1 MGELSRPVGLGLAAR
16 GGVADVVGWAEQ
28 ARRAGL
34 DSVWV
39 HDSYFERDAVTYA
52 SAVAAQVPGIR
63 VALGA
68 LNPLTRHP
76 VVVAMTVSALDEM
89 APGRVILGMGT
100 GLPLRLAQM
109 GIPYTPE
116 AGVEAV
122 SRAIDTMRALWSGQ
136 RVPAAVPGLPPV
148 QPMFPPTH
156 RVPVYV
162 AAYRSAFLDLA
173 GQKADGYLAR
183 PAESLPS
190 LERMLARLRAAT
202 VAAGRPE
209 DAVDVAGYLLTLVDR
224 SRREAL
230 NRAKREPFV
239 IYMMS
244 IQSDLAM
251 RRAGLDPEL
260 KDRIAA
266 AWRAED
272 YHRAAALIPDELLD
286 AFMLCGTR
294 EEVAAGAAAYH
305 AAGMDLPVLQ
315 PVLQQEEHV
324 REVLAAAVQYGAA
337 GAPTGAV
344 AREGAPAGGQA
355 GAVPAG
361 AAPAGATP
369 AGAAR
374 PGLDDR
380 RPGLDDRRLGV
391 GARLARRAG
400 AWAEIVRPFSFTA
413 STVPVAAA
421 GALAALHGRFS
432 WPLFLGALLAA
443 VLLHVGTN
451 VTNEIYDVR
460 KGIDDITSPRA
471 SHALLKGRLTEREA
485 FALVG
490 AAFAAAAAIGVA
502 LVAARGWPVVVLG
515 LLGLVG
521 GFGYTAPP
529 LQYKFRALGLPL
541 VFLLMGPLMV
551 VGAYY
556 VVAGAFSWQAL
567 VVSLPVGLLVA
578 AILHGNEWRDLSDD
592 ARAGISTLSIRTGR
606 RAAHRLY
613 VSLVVGAYLALAV
626 AVAAG
631 ALPPPSLLAMLSL
644 PLLVRVI
651 RASELGAGGQQRA
664 IAMIDLETAQLHAAF
679 GFLLAAGLVIAAGVQ
694 G

>member
-1 MGELSRPVGLGLAAR
+1 
-16 GGVADVVGWAEQ
+16 
-28 ARRAGL
+28 
-34 DSVWV
+34 
-39 HDSYFERDAVTYA
+39 
-52 SAVAAQVPGIR
+52 
-63 VALGA
+63 
-68 LNPLTRHP
+68 
-76 VVVAMTVSALDEM
+76 
-89 APGRVILGMGT
+89 
-100 GLPLRLAQM
+100 
-109 GIPYTPE
+109 
-116 AGVEAV
+116 
-122 SRAIDTMRALWSGQ
+122 
-136 RVPAAVPGLPPV
+136 
-148 QPMFPPTH
+148 
-156 RVPVYV
+156 
-162 AAYRSAFLDLA
+162 
-173 GQKADGYLAR
+173 
-183 PAESLPS
+183 
-190 LERMLARLRAAT
+190 
-202 VAAGRPE
+202 
-209 DAVDVAGYLLTLVDR
+209 
-224 SRREAL
+224 
-230 NRAKREPFV
+230 
-239 IYMMS
+239 
-244 IQSDLAM
+244 
-251 RRAGLDPEL
+251 
-260 KDRIAA
+260 
-266 AWRAED
+266 
-272 YHRAAALIPDELLD
+272 
-286 AFMLCGTR
+286 
-294 EEVAAGAAAYH
+294 
-305 AAGMDLPVLQ
+305 
-315 PVLQQEEHV
+315 
-324 REVLAAAVQYGAA
+324 
-337 GAPTGAV
+337 
-344 AREGAPAGGQA
+344 A

-361 AAPAGATP
+361 AAPAGAAPAGGAQAGATPAGAAQAGAVP

-380 RPGLDDRRLGV
+380 RAGLDDRRLGV

-451 VTNEIYDVR
+451 GTTEIYDVR

-613 VSLVVGAYLALAV
+613 VSLVVGAYLALAL

-644 PLLVRVI
+644 PLLVRAI

>member
-16 GGVADVVGWAEQ
+16 GNVTDVVGWADQ
-28 ARRAGL
+28 ARRTGL
-34 DSVWV
+34 DSVWI

-52 SAVAAQVPGIR
+52 SAIAAQVPGIR

-116 AGVEAV
+116 SGIEAV
-122 SRAIDTMRALWSGQ
+122 SGAIDTMRALWSGQ
-136 RVPAAVPGLPPV
+136 RVPAAAPGLPPV
-148 QPMFPPTH
+148 QPMFPPVH
-156 RVPVYV
+156 RVPVYI

-209 DAVDVAGYLLTLVDR
+209 RAVDVAGYLLTLVDR
-224 SRREAL
+224 TRREAL

-244 IQSDLAM
+244 VQTDLAM
-251 RRAGLDPEL
+251 RRVGLDPEL

-294 EEVAAGAAAYH
+294 EEVAASAAAYR
-305 AAGMDLPVLQ
+305 AAGMDLPILQ
-315 PVLQQEEHV
+315 PVLQEQEHV
-324 REVLAAAVQYGAA
+324 REVLAAAAEYGAA
-337 GAPTGAV
+337 GAPAGLAAKGGAV
-344 AREGAPAGGQA
+344 APEA
-355 GAVPAG
+355 GARA
-361 AAPAGATP
+361 
-369 AGAAR
+369 
-374 PGLDDR
+374 GLDE
-380 RPGLDDRRLGV
+380 RRLGA

-400 AWAEIVRPFSFTA
+400 AWAEITRPFSFTA
-413 STVPVAAA
+413 STVPVVAA
-421 GALAALHGRFS
+421 GALAAMDERFS
-432 WPLFLGALLAA
+432 WPLFLAALVAA

-471 SHALLKGRLTEREA
+471 SHALLKGRLSEREA
-485 FALVG
+485 FVLAG
-490 AAFAAAAAIGVA
+490 AAFAAAAAIGVG
-502 LVAARGWPVVVLG
+502 LVAARGWPVAVLG
-515 LLGLVG
+515 LLGLAG

-529 LQYKFRALGLPL
+529 LQYKFHALGLPL

-556 VVAGAFSWQAL
+556 VVAGAFSWQAV

-578 AILHGNEWRDLSDD
+578 AILHGNEWRDLSED
-592 ARAGISTLSIRTGR
+592 ARAGISTLSIRAGR
-606 RAAHRLY
+606 RVAHLLY
-613 VSLVVGAYLALAV
+613 VSLVVGAYLALAM

-631 ALPPPSLLAMLSL
+631 ALPPSSLLAMLSL
-644 PLLVRVI
+644 PLLVRAI

-679 GFLLAAGLVIAAGVQ
+679 GFLLAAGLFLAAGGQ